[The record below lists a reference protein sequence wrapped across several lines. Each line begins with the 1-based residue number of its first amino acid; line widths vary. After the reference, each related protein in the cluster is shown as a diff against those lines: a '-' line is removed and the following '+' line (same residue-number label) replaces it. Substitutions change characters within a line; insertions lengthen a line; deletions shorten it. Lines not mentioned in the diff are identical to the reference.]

1 MPGWVQQRVI
11 GPCIEARPTSPG
23 VLEDQRAAVVP
34 WRRLT
39 AGHPGRP
46 IARSSLRDETVIP
59 PSVAR
64 RFASLGRMTGL
75 ITALFVGSLLAPI
88 PLLQSVAPARAQQ
101 DEDVL
106 LESEL
111 DFADE
116 GELSVDEDDSD
127 ASEDDA
133 SDDDEPIDGGD
144 DAGDDA
150 TASEGDDE
158 DSVGNGDADDI
169 GDDEDWSD
177 DAYVDQLDAEA
188 GNDLDDDS
196 WAGSYEDD
204 VDASAADDAIPVDD
218 ETWGADVEWEVTEV
232 DEVFGTGDDDEGD
245 SDSDSTGMGQMLT
258 LRNSLRSAAGSAGGA
273 SRPAGQRPPAS
284 RLGGQPSGG
293 KDDNE
298 ETPYAYGG
306 RPVSALA
313 VPWQAQIFNP
323 KVRPDPANPKPI
335 WQRSHY
341 CGGALIAPDWVV
353 TAAHCIDQELVDY
366 GFKVRLGVSDI
377 SKGDGIT
384 YRIDRIVRHSQYNAD
399 NNDPTLP
406 PNMYAND
413 IALIRLAPDG
423 PPKARDPKKIR
434 TIPINRKPL
443 AGGTPVSATGWGAV
457 GTGQEQAASAAILR
471 VDLRLMDTPVCQQR
485 PTYGPKKIHGNVFCA
500 SHPTRSTC
508 RGDSGGPV
516 VLTNGT
522 PTLVGLVSWGK
533 KKCAGDGRPGVY
545 TRIDRYAAWIDQAM
559 KLPPGRNAL
568 P

>member
-1 MPGWVQQRVI
+1 MI
-11 GPCIEARPTSPG
+11 
-23 VLEDQRAAVVP
+23 L
-34 WRRLT
+34 
-39 AGHPGRP
+39 
-46 IARSSLRDETVIP
+46 

-75 ITALFVGSLLAPI
+75 ITALCVGGLLAPI
-88 PLLQSVAPARAQQ
+88 PLLQSVGPARAQQ
-101 DEDVL
+101 DEEISFEAD
-106 LESEL
+106 L

-116 GELSVDEDDSD
+116 GEPSVDEDDSD
-127 ASEDDA
+127 DSGDDA
-133 SDDDEPIDGGD
+133 SDDDAPIDVGD
-144 DAGDDA
+144 DASDDA
-150 TASEGDDE
+150 GLSEGDDE
-158 DSVGNGDADDI
+158 DSVGNSDADDI
-169 GDDEDWSD
+169 GDDEDAVGEED
-177 DAYVDQLDAEA
+177 DWTADEYVDQLDAEA

-204 VDASAADDAIPVDD
+204 FDGSGAEDAIPVDD
-218 ETWGADVEWEVTEV
+218 ETWGADAEWEVTEV
-232 DEVFGTGDDDEGD
+232 EEVFDTDDDGD
-245 SDSDSTGMGQMLT
+245 SGADSTGMGQMLT

-284 RLGGQPSGG
+284 GPGGKPSGS
-293 KDDNE
+293 KDDDE
-298 ETPYAYGG
+298 DTPYAYGG

-366 GFKVRLGVSDI
+366 GFKVRLGVTDI
-377 SKGDGIT
+377 AKGDGIT

-399 NNDPTLP
+399 NNDPTKP

-413 IALIRLAPDG
+413 IALIRIAPDG

-434 TIPINRKPL
+434 SIPINRKPL

-485 PTYGPKKIHGNVFCA
+485 PTYGPKKIHGSVFCA

-559 KLPPGRNAL
+559 KLPAGRNAL

>member
-1 MPGWVQQRVI
+1 M
-11 GPCIEARPTSPG
+11 
-23 VLEDQRAAVVP
+23 RANPASFALRLGHLAVAVG
-34 WRRLT
+34 L
-39 AGHPGRP
+39 
-46 IARSSLRDETVIP
+46 SS
-59 PSVAR
+59 
-64 RFASLGRMTGL
+64 
-75 ITALFVGSLLAPI
+75 ALFVGGLLVPL
-88 PLLQSVAPARAQQ
+88 PLLQPVASARAALDDDDFDFDDEEEVDDGGF
-101 DEDVL
+101 DED
-106 LESEL
+106 EP
-111 DFADE
+111 
-116 GELSVDEDDSD
+116 GPDEDDADDAEVDDGGEDEDTLDGDDADADSDVDADAEEDAVGNSD
-127 ASEDDA
+127 ADDFRDED
-133 SDDDEPIDGGD
+133 S
-144 DAGDDA
+144 AGDDA
-150 TASEGDDE
+150 AVAGADDGSGDGDAAAGEDDE
-158 DSVGNGDADDI
+158 PGSTEAAAGE
-169 GDDEDWSD
+169 DDEWSD
-177 DAYVDQLDAEA
+177 DEFVDQLDAEA
-188 GNDLDDDS
+188 GNDLEDDA
-196 WAGSYEDD
+196 WAGDYEDD
-204 VDASAADDAIPVDD
+204 GDLSAQDDAIPVDD
-218 ETWGADVEWEVTEV
+218 ETWGEDVEWEVTEV
-232 DEVFGTGDDDEGD
+232 EEVFGTGDDGEGD
-245 SDSDSTGMGQMLT
+245 SDADSTGMGQMLT

-273 SRPAGQRPPAS
+273 SRPSGQRPP
-284 RLGGQPSGG
+284 PSGPG
-293 KDDNE
+293 GKPSGSKDDDE
-298 ETPYAYGG
+298 DTPYAYGG

-366 GFKVRLGVSDI
+366 GFKVRLGVTDI
-377 SKGDGIT
+377 AKGDGIT
-384 YRIDRIVRHSQYNAD
+384 YRIERIVRHSQYNAD
-399 NNDPTLP
+399 NNDPARP

-413 IALIRLAPDG
+413 IALIRIAPDG

-457 GTGQEQAASAAILR
+457 GSGETQAASAAILR

-545 TRIDRYAAWIDQAM
+545 TRIDRYAAWIEQAM
-559 KLPPGRNAL
+559 KLPAGRNAL

>member
-1 MPGWVQQRVI
+1 V
-11 GPCIEARPTSPG
+11 
-23 VLEDQRAAVVP
+23 
-34 WRRLT
+34 
-39 AGHPGRP
+39 
-46 IARSSLRDETVIP
+46 
-59 PSVAR
+59 
-64 RFASLGRMTGL
+64 
-75 ITALFVGSLLAPI
+75 
-88 PLLQSVAPARAQQ
+88 VAPASAQD
-101 DEDVL
+101 DEEWDESAGDE
-106 LESEL
+106 ESE
-111 DFADE
+111 DE
-116 GELSVDEDDSD
+116 GYEEDG
-127 ASEDDA
+127 SEDEGYEEDG
-133 SDDDEPIDGGD
+133 SEEDGSEEDGSEEDGSEDEGYEEDG
-144 DAGDDA
+144 
-150 TASEGDDE
+150 SEE
-158 DSVGNGDADDI
+158 DGTEEDGTEEDGTEEDGTEEDGS
-169 GDDEDWSD
+169 EDWSD
-177 DAYVDQLDAEA
+177 DEYTDELDAEV
-188 GNDLDDDS
+188 GNDFDDDA
-196 WAGSYEDD
+196 WAGAYEDD
-204 VDASAADDAIPVDD
+204 DASTGEDDAIPVDD
-218 ETWGADVEWEVTEV
+218 ETWGEDIEWEVTEV
-232 DEVFGTGDDDEGD
+232 IEYEEASDAGDGGDTVGVGEMLSLRKSPRKASTSGRGGSRPPGGRPAGSKDDDED
-245 SDSDSTGMGQMLT
+245 
-258 LRNSLRSAAGSAGGA
+258 
-273 SRPAGQRPPAS
+273 
-284 RLGGQPSGG
+284 
-293 KDDNE
+293 
-298 ETPYAYGG
+298 TPYAYGG

-323 KVRPDPANPKPI
+323 KVRPDPANPKPT

-399 NNDPTLP
+399 NNDPTRP

-413 IALIRLAPDG
+413 IALIRIAPDG
-423 PPKARDPKKIR
+423 PAQARDPKKIR

-457 GTGQEQAASAAILR
+457 GSGQTEAASAAILR

-485 PTYGPKKIHGNVFCA
+485 PTYGAQKIHGNVFCA

-545 TRIDRYAAWIDQAM
+545 TRIDRYAGWIDQAM